1 MTLRAL
7 LQSSRFDQAWALLSE
22 TYRQEVIVPD
32 NVVAFP
38 CKRPADESMSE
49 LHPTVSPLMQRKPMS
64 IYLTGSGALTM
75 NLVNLK
81 LRDEFPEARISID
94 QNFFAQWHKS

>member
-1 MTLRAL
+1 MRWRRAGGQAILTLRAL

-38 CKRPADESMSE
+38 CKRA
-49 LHPTVSPLMQRKPMS
+49 
-64 IYLTGSGALTM
+64 A
-75 NLVNLK
+75 
-81 LRDEFPEARISID
+81 
-94 QNFFAQWHKS
+94 